1 MYLFNTFLVS
11 ISYLLLFFCFFFLK
25 QKTAYEMRISDWSSD
40 VCSSDLGYTT
50 YVEPIDDVY
59 RTYYYQPGAAEPYFI
74 RDPYYGYGYS
84 GGTIAVIYGPDGRAL
99 DRARWAQ
106 QRRAASR
113 YYARAR
119 HLRGAARH
127 RHHYGVA
134 ARQWAVR
141 RDAIDHAR
149 HREIGRAHV

>member
-1 MYLFNTFLVS
+1 
-11 ISYLLLFFCFFFLK
+11 
-25 QKTAYEMRISDWSSD
+25 MRISDWSSD
-40 VCSSDLGYTT
+40 VCSSDL
-50 YVEPIDDVY
+50 

-149 HREIGRAHV
+149 HRVERANHVRARAAAAAG

>member
-1 MYLFNTFLVS
+1 M
-11 ISYLLLFFCFFFLK
+11 FFFFACRRRHTKCALVTGV
-25 QKTAYEMRISDWSSD
+25 QTCALPIF
-40 VCSSDLGYTT
+40 
-50 YVEPIDDVY
+50 EPIDDGY

-119 HLRGAARH
+119 QDRKS
-127 RHHYGVA
+127 V
-134 ARQWAVR
+134 V
-141 RDAIDHAR
+141 
-149 HREIGRAHV
+149 

>member
-1 MYLFNTFLVS
+1 
-11 ISYLLLFFCFFFLK
+11 
-25 QKTAYEMRISDWSSD
+25 MRISDWSSD
-40 VCSSDLGYTT
+40 VCSSDL
-50 YVEPIDDVY
+50 
-59 RTYYYQPGAAEPYFI
+59 YYQPGAAEPYFI

-149 HREIGRAHV
+149 HRLERAKHEIGRASCRERVWQYV